1 MEYIT
6 YAHLLNGEVYQIG
19 NFGAVALWFEISG
32 TRLSIGC
39 RRVKTWMTYWQSLKV
54 VCGDYTINSPPK
66 EGNVFSMNSFLSSMT
81 QSIQSFCLNVDGR
94 ASVLGDRDEQ
104 AWYLVYIGTRP
115 DSRGKGY
122 ARKLVE
128 HITTKVRRT
137 PVCRNQPGS
146 PTTIPICYQDDADC

>member
-1 MEYIT
+1 MDD
-6 YAHLLNGEVYQIG
+6 LLTI
-19 NFGAVALWFEISG
+19 FKSG
-32 TRLSIGC
+32 MWRLYYKLSPEG
-39 RRVKTWMTYWQSLKV
+39 RKRFFNEFFPLLHDTK
-54 VCGDYTINSPPK
+54 YT
-66 EGNVFSMNSFLSSMT
+66 LS
-81 QSIQSFCLNVDGR
+81 CLSADGR
-94 ASVLGDRDEQ
+94 ASVLGDRDEK

-146 PTTIPICYQDDADC
+146 PTAIPICYQDDADR